1 MPNLPA
7 PYVSPWKELAR
18 NLRALWADLRLRVQE
33 LWRRNRQGDLSVPGF
48 WPTDLAPLFWPLLLA
63 ASLALLVS
71 AGVQLNGMRV
81 SSRATSETPPS
92 ENLAEPPLIRELPA
106 PMPLPLEEPEAP
118 VVIEEPPAPAA
129 LELDPLLD
137 LFLDGSA
144 PTGVLDAAR
153 PEPAANRLVLQ
164 LSDAWWQLSDD
175 QRTALAERWQ
185 QRSLGL
191 GYSDLRLVN
200 VQDRLLARS
209 ARVGDGMILFNNVPP
224 A

>member
-7 PYVSPWKELAR
+7 PYVSPWKDLAR

-33 LWRRNRQGDLSVPGF
+33 LWRRNREGDLSVPGF
-48 WPTDLAPLFWPLLLA
+48 WPSDLAPLFWPLLLA
-63 ASLALLVS
+63 AFLALLVS
-71 AGVQLNGMRV
+71 AGVQLNGMRAPAHV
-81 SSRATSETPPS
+81 SV
-92 ENLAEPPLIRELPA
+92 AEPAPIRELPA
-106 PMPLPLEEPEAP
+106 PLPLPLELSEAP
-118 VVIEEPPAPAA
+118 VVIEEPPEPAA

-137 LFLDGSA
+137 LFLDGSD

-153 PEPAANRLVLQ
+153 PEPVVNRLVLQ

-185 QRSLGL
+185 QRSSEL
-191 GYSDLRLVN
+191 GYSDLQLIN
-200 VQDRLLARS
+200 AQDRLLGRS
-209 ARVGDGMILFNNVPP
+209 AQVGVGMILFNNDPS

>member
-7 PYVSPWKELAR
+7 PYVSPWKDLAR
-18 NLRALWADLRLRVQE
+18 TLRALAADLRLRVQE
-33 LWRRNRQGDLSVPGF
+33 LWRRNREGDLSVPGF
-48 WPTDLAPLFWPLLLA
+48 WPSDLAPLFWPLLLA

-81 SSRATSETPPS
+81 SSGATP
-92 ENLAEPPLIRELPA
+92 AEPAGDSVAEPVPIRELPA
-106 PMPLPLEEPEAP
+106 PLPLPPEQPEAP
-118 VVIEEPPAPAA
+118 VVIEAPPEPAA

-137 LFLDGSA
+137 LFLDGSD

-153 PEPAANRLVLQ
+153 PEPAVNRLVLQ

-185 QRSLGL
+185 QRSSEL
-191 GYSDLRLVN
+191 GYSDLQLVN
-200 VQDRLLARS
+200 AQERLLGRS
-209 ARVGDGMILFNNVPP
+209 AQVGVGMILFNNDPS

>member
-7 PYVSPWKELAR
+7 PYVSPWKDLAR

-33 LWRRNRQGDLSVPGF
+33 LWRRNREGDLSVPGF
-48 WPTDLAPLFWPLLLA
+48 WPSDLAPLFWPLLLA

-71 AGVQLNGMRV
+71 AGVQLNGMRA
-81 SSRATSETPPS
+81 SSVATP
-92 ENLAEPPLIRELPA
+92 AEPARVSVAEPAPIRELPA
-106 PMPLPLEEPEAP
+106 PLPLPPEQPEAP
-118 VVIEEPPAPAA
+118 VVIEQPPEPAA

-137 LFLDGSA
+137 LFLDGSD

-153 PEPAANRLVLQ
+153 PEPAVNRLVLQ

-175 QRTALAERWQ
+175 QRTVLAERWQ
-185 QRSLGL
+185 QRSSEL
-191 GYSDLRLVN
+191 GYSDLQLIN
-200 VQDRLLARS
+200 AQDRLLGRS
-209 ARVGDGMILFNNVPP
+209 AQVGVGMILFNNDPS

>member
-1 MPNLPA
+1 LPNLPA
-7 PYVSPWKELAR
+7 PYVSPWKDLAR

-33 LWRRNRQGDLSVPGF
+33 LWRRNREGDLSVPGF
-48 WPTDLAPLFWPLLLA
+48 WPSDLAPLFWPLLLA

-81 SSRATSETPPS
+81 SSGATP
-92 ENLAEPPLIRELPA
+92 AEPAGESVAEPVPMRELPA
-106 PMPLPLEEPEAP
+106 PLPLPPEQPEAP
-118 VVIEEPPAPAA
+118 VVIEAPPPPAA

-137 LFLDGSA
+137 LFLDGSD

-153 PEPAANRLVLQ
+153 PEPVVNRLVLQ

-185 QRSLGL
+185 QRSSEL
-191 GYSDLRLVN
+191 GYSDLQLVN
-200 VQDRLLARS
+200 AQDRLLGRS
-209 ARVGDGMILFNNVPP
+209 AQVGVGMILFNNDPS